1 MIVFILSFCSSGA
14 EIQLGPVCEQTLPG
28 PGEDREE
35 QQAGG
40 FDPSQNPRLE
50 RSHGACC
57 RLL

>member
-1 MIVFILSFCSSGA
+1 MLSFSGA

-28 PGEDREE
+28 PGKDCEE

-40 FDPSQNPRLE
+40 PDPSQDTRLE
-50 RSHGACC
+50 RSHGSCR